1 MAKNSNPT
9 QCGRILEYLHRHG
22 TITQYEALLDLGIMR
37 LASRM
42 TELKKRGH
50 KIETEWVKVSNRY
63 GETCRVKRY
72 RLMNTKEGGG

>member
-9 QCGRILEYLHRHG
+9 QCGRILQYIEQHG
-22 TITQYEALLDLGIMR
+22 SITQQEASRELGIMR

-72 RLMNTKEGGG
+72 RLMDLNEGGN